1 MEAGRVLRRV
11 LPTLESMSTIEE
23 PEPTRPWRP
32 EDGPAPAVWTW
43 PLGDRPA
50 LRVWSAG
57 AWRYA
62 PVRARQDWPDGTVRY
77 QVEVDLRGD
86 TTMVTRTYVWPQEG
100 LRVAHG
106 SGSEPSQAA
115 DEQHRGALPRAP
127 HRRPPKG
134 PQSGSATGPGA
145 APR

>member
-1 MEAGRVLRRV
+1 
-11 LPTLESMSTIEE
+11 MSTIPE
-23 PEPTRPWRP
+23 PEPSRPWRT
-32 EDGPAPAVWTW
+32 EDGPPPEVWTW

-62 PVRARQDWPDGTVRY
+62 SVRARQDWPDGTVRY

-106 SGSEPSQAA
+106 SGAEPSRTADGQHQGGIAESAA
-115 DEQHRGALPRAP
+115 PSAA
-127 HRRPPKG
+127 KG
-134 PQSGSATGPGA
+134 PAERFGY
-145 APR
+145 R

>member
-1 MEAGRVLRRV
+1 
-11 LPTLESMSTIEE
+11 MSTIEE

-43 PLGDRPA
+43 PLADRLA

-86 TTMVTRTYVWPQEG
+86 TTMVTRTYVWSQEG

-115 DEQHRGALPRAP
+115 DEQHLGALGRA
-127 HRRPPKG
+127 RRTVG
-134 PQSGSATGPGA
+134 RLTGPNKASG
-145 APR
+145 RVGG

>member
-1 MEAGRVLRRV
+1 
-11 LPTLESMSTIEE
+11 MSTIPE
-23 PEPTRPWRP
+23 PEPSRPWRT
-32 EDGPAPAVWTW
+32 EDGPPPEVWTW

-62 PVRARQDWPDGTVRY
+62 SVRARQDWPDGTVRY

-106 SGSEPSQAA
+106 SGAEPSRTA
-115 DEQHRGALPRAP
+115 DGQHQGGLPRAP

-134 PQSGSATGPGA
+134 PQSDSATGS
-145 APR
+145 